1 MLKIQDLKVTYG
13 HTTALEG
20 VNMQV
25 DTRET
30 VSLIGANGAGKSTL
44 LKAISGIV
52 KPASGSITFNDIELT
67 KLPTNQIVKAGVIHV
82 PEGKH
87 IFPEMTVVE
96 NLEMGASLRKDRE
109 GIKKDID
116 YVFELFPRLKERAT
130 QKGGTMSGG
139 EQQMLAMARGLMPKP
154 KLLMLDEPSLGVA
167 PLVVKEIMRAIT
179 EMRDSGMTILLIE
192 QNAQMAL
199 KTSNRTYVLETG
211 CVSMEGPSSEM
222 LTDERIRKA
231 YLGG

>member
-1 MLKIQDLKVTYG
+1 MLKIQDLKVAYG
-13 HTTALEG
+13 QTVALEG

-25 DTRET
+25 DAKET

-52 KPASGSITFNDIELT
+52 KPVSGSITFNDIELT

-96 NLEMGASLRKDRE
+96 NLQMGASLRKDKAE
-109 GIKKDID
+109 IKKDID

-130 QKGGTMSGG
+130 QRGGTMSGG
-139 EQQMLAMARGLMPKP
+139 EQQMLAMARGLMSAP

-167 PLVVKEIMRAIT
+167 PLVVKEIMKAIT
-179 EMRDSGMTILLIE
+179 ELRDRGMTILLIE

-211 CVSMEGPSSEM
+211 HVSMSGPSSEM

>member
-1 MLKIQDLKVTYG
+1 MLKIQDLKVAYG
-13 HTTALEG
+13 QTVALEG

-25 DTRET
+25 DAKEIVT
-30 VSLIGANGAGKSTL
+30 LIGANGAGKSTL

-52 KPASGSITFNDIELT
+52 KPVSGSITFNDIELT

-96 NLEMGASLRKDRE
+96 NLQMGASLRKDKAE
-109 GIKKDID
+109 IKKDID

-130 QKGGTMSGG
+130 QRGGTMSGG
-139 EQQMLAMARGLMPKP
+139 EQQMLAMARGLMSAP

-167 PLVVKEIMRAIT
+167 PLVVKEIMKAIT
-179 EMRDSGMTILLIE
+179 ELRDRGMTILLIE

-211 CVSMEGPSSEM
+211 HVSMSGPSSEM

>member
-96 NLEMGASLRKDRE
+96 NLEMGASLRKDR
-109 GIKKDID
+109 
-116 YVFELFPRLKERAT
+116 
-130 QKGGTMSGG
+130 
-139 EQQMLAMARGLMPKP
+139 
-154 KLLMLDEPSLGVA
+154 
-167 PLVVKEIMRAIT
+167 
-179 EMRDSGMTILLIE
+179 
-192 QNAQMAL
+192 
-199 KTSNRTYVLETG
+199 
-211 CVSMEGPSSEM
+211 
-222 LTDERIRKA
+222 
-231 YLGG
+231 

>member
-1 MLKIQDLKVTYG
+1 MLKIQDLKVAYG
-13 HTTALEG
+13 QTVALEG

-25 DTRET
+25 DAKET

-52 KPASGSITFNDIELT
+52 KPVSGSITFNDIELT

-96 NLEMGASLRKDRE
+96 NLQMGASLRKDKAE
-109 GIKKDID
+109 IKKNID

-130 QKGGTMSGG
+130 QRGGTMSGG
-139 EQQMLAMARGLMPKP
+139 EQQMLAMARGLMSAP

-167 PLVVKEIMRAIT
+167 PLVVKEIMKAIT
-179 EMRDSGMTILLIE
+179 ELRDRGMTILLIE

-211 CVSMEGPSSEM
+211 HVSMSGPSSEM

>member
-1 MLKIQDLKVTYG
+1 MLKIQDLKVAYG
-13 HTTALEG
+13 QTVALEG

-25 DTRET
+25 DAKET

-52 KPASGSITFNDIELT
+52 KPVSGSITFNDIELT

-96 NLEMGASLRKDRE
+96 NLQMGASLRKDKAE
-109 GIKKDID
+109 IMKDID

-130 QKGGTMSGG
+130 QRGGTMSGG
-139 EQQMLAMARGLMPKP
+139 EQQMLAMARGLMSAP

-167 PLVVKEIMRAIT
+167 PLVVKEIMKAIT
-179 EMRDSGMTILLIE
+179 ELRDRGMTILLIE

-211 CVSMEGPSSEM
+211 HVSMSGPSSEM